1 LILKSRRNA
10 ESGKI
15 INTSINNNLDTI
27 INDIIN
33 YKIKLKQLNY
43 NIIQIILNLSNIFF
57 GYINK

>member
-1 LILKSRRNA
+1 M
-10 ESGKI
+10 
-15 INTSINNNLDTI
+15 NTIINNNLDTI